1 MSKNKNINVLDRY
14 KRYSIINNII
24 EEKIKNA
31 ENKCLH
37 PLKYG
42 EYTLNDII
50 LLYKIIGSKSLYGSV
65 FLSTF
70 IDYDEYK
77 FATKVQLLTNETFNE
92 LKFLDLVTKTSITNK
107 NIHFPLM
114 FNNLEC
120 SYFNKKDELLPNNLK
135 DIKDKHKYINSY
147 NSTFVELAD
156 GDLGSFLL
164 KNHKTIKLK
173 QLNNILSQCFIAIL
187 SCHRLNIIHNDAHL
201 QNFLYHMIK
210 KNKKSC
216 FKYEYKDLVF
226 YIENLGFN
234 WVIWDFGYS
243 KYESIFFTTDYMYDY
258 IILIKTI
265 IDELNENNI
274 DIFNSFI
281 KKLYTYLYKFKK
293 DYDLI
298 SFLLKNNILFSDKPI
313 GDIITTITL

>member
-1 MSKNKNINVLDRY
+1 MSNNKQINVLDRY
-14 KRYSIINNII
+14 KRYYIINNII

-31 ENKCLH
+31 KNKCLN
-37 PLKYG
+37 PLRYG
-42 EYTLNDII
+42 KYTLNDSI

-70 IDYDEYK
+70 IDSNKYK
-77 FATKVQLLTNETFNE
+77 FATKVQLLTTNTYNEV
-92 LKFLDLVTKTSITNK
+92 KFLDLVTKTSITNK

-120 SYFNKKDELLPNNLK
+120 SYFNKNDDLIPNNLK
-135 DIKDKHKYINSY
+135 NTDKKNKYINAY
-147 NSTFVELAD
+147 YSTFVELAD
-156 GDLGSFLL
+156 GDLGAFLL
-164 KNHKTIKLK
+164 KYHKTIKLK
-173 QLNNILSQCFIAIL
+173 QLNNILSQCFVAIL

-201 QNFLYHMIK
+201 QNFLYHIIK
-210 KNKKSC
+210 KNNKSC

-234 WVIWDFGYS
+234 WIIWDFGYS
-243 KYESIFFTTDYMYDY
+243 KYESLIFTTNFMYDY

-265 IDELNENNI
+265 IEELYNNNL
-274 DIFNSFI
+274 DIFNNFI
-281 KKLYTYLYKFKK
+281 KQLYIYLNKFKK

>member
-1 MSKNKNINVLDRY
+1 MSKNKNINVLDRF
-14 KRYSIINNII
+14 KRYYIINNII

-50 LLYKIIGSKSLYGSV
+50 LLYKRIGSKSLYGSV
-65 FLSTF
+65 FLSKI
-70 IDYDEYK
+70 IDNNEYK
-77 FATKVQLLTNETFNE
+77 FATKVQLLTTDTFNE
-92 LKFLDLVTKTSITNK
+92 LKFLELVTKTSIENK

-120 SYFNKKDELLPNNLK
+120 SYFNKKDELIPNNLK
-135 DIKDKHKYINSY
+135 DTDDKYKYINSY
-147 NSTFVELAD
+147 YSTFVELAD
-156 GDLGSFLL
+156 GDIGSYLL

-173 QLNNILSQCFIAIL
+173 QLKNMLSQCFIAIL
-187 SCHRLNIIHNDAHL
+187 SCHILNITHNDAHIN
-201 QNFLYHMIK
+201 NFLYHKIK
-210 KNKKSC
+210 INKKSC

-243 KYESIFFTTDYMYDY
+243 KYVSMFFTTNFMYDY
-258 IILIKTI
+258 IVLIKTI
-265 IDELNENNI
+265 IEELQDNNL
-274 DIFNSFI
+274 DISNSFI
-281 KKLYTYLYKFKK
+281 EKLYTYLYEFKK

-313 GDIITTITL
+313 GEIITTIIL